1 MFCKKGHKYIAKHSI
16 NEDQS
21 TEETGKIGTIVQCI
35 YLYHRLFLHQ
45 SRWFLY
51 WDRQKKR
58 GGKEGGLNGGVV
70 HFIAGIKD
78 EYNKIA
84 FIDLQSNNIVFIWC
98 TNGSSLLINSHIC
111 TCPFNTVNFLP

>member
-1 MFCKKGHKYIAKHSI
+1 MFCKKGHKDIAKHSI

-21 TEETGKIGTIVQCI
+21 TEETGKIVTTVQCN

-45 SRWFLY
+45 SRWVLY
-51 WDRQKKR
+51 RDSRQKKR

-84 FIDLQSNNIVFIWC
+84 FRDLQNNNIVFI
-98 TNGSSLLINSHIC
+98 
-111 TCPFNTVNFLP
+111 